1 MRIIVSYLIL
11 NKKIKFINILIGE
24 SESSSQVSQS
34 TINSLFNRQ
43 SGQREET
50 FTINHFKRLLLSF
63 IINNNISF
71 RAITTPSFKLLLK
84 YLN

>member
-1 MRIIVSYLIL
+1 MIIVSYIILI
-11 NKKIKFINILIGE
+11 KKLYLLIYLIGE
-24 SESSSQVSQS
+24 SEGSSQVSQS
-34 TINSLFNRQ
+34 TIDKLFNKK
-43 SGQREET
+43 SGQREES

-71 RAITTPSFKLLLK
+71 RAVNTPSFKSLLK